1 MKIGIK
7 LIASYLLITSFIG
20 IVGYISFDI
29 SQQDLQKAVGD
40 RTINLTRELI
50 DDMEK
55 SSYEKFVL
63 FKLYTGTPL
72 VKETLMAS
80 NQELAKLTSIE
91 DYINKKDQEWI
102 LAPKNEISP
111 FMSELINNELAQD
124 LREKAAFYERN
135 YHNPIPE
142 IFITNAYGANVA
154 QSQKTSDYRQDD
166 EEWWQVAKKDGI
178 FIGQVNYDESADVY
192 SNDIG
197 VRIDDDGNFL
207 GVMKIVTNFEN
218 ELDDIRMT
226 KQTAKQEMELTL
238 LDDDGKILYSTEGV
252 HEKGSTYELFDKI
265 TGNTG
270 HFVGRYSASHE
281 TEKLIVYAHSTG
293 KNTTFS
299 GLGGYL
305 ILEHDKEEILKPIN
319 TLGNLILSVSL
330 AASIVAIMISI
341 FIARSISKPIKV
353 LTEAADEIS
362 QGNFDSKVKITS
374 NDEIGKLAQSFNFM
388 AASLKRAFGR
398 KTSE

>member
-7 LIASYLLITSFIG
+7 LITSYLLITSFIG
-20 IVGYISFDI
+20 VVGYISFDI

-40 RTINLTRELI
+40 RTINLTHELI

-63 FKLYTGTPL
+63 FKLYTNTPL
-72 VKETLMAS
+72 VKETLMVS
-80 NQELAKLTSIE
+80 NQEFAKLANIE
-91 DYINKKDQEWI
+91 DYIHKNDQEWI

-124 LREKAAFYERN
+124 LREKAAFYEKN

-166 EEWWQVAKKDGI
+166 EEWWQVAKKDGM

-197 VRIDDDGNFL
+197 VRIDDDNGNFL

-218 ELDDIRMT
+218 ELDNIRMT
-226 KQTAKQEMELTL
+226 KETAKQKMELTL
-238 LDDDGKILYSTEGV
+238 LDDDGKVLYSTEGV

-270 HFVGRYSASHE
+270 HFVGQHSASPE
-281 TEKLIVYAHSTG
+281 TEKLIVYARSVG
-293 KNTTFS
+293 KNETFS
-299 GLGGYL
+299 GFGGYL

-319 TLGNLILSVSL
+319 AMRDSILSVSL
-330 AASIVAIMISI
+330 AASIVAIIISI

-353 LTEAADEIS
+353 LTEAADEIA

-374 NDEIGKLAQSFNFM
+374 N
-388 AASLKRAFGR
+388 
-398 KTSE
+398 